1 MTIEDAIQRIDD
13 VGIIPV
19 IRASSGKEAQAAVEI
34 ICEAGINVIEIT
46 MTVPDAPEVIGHV
59 VRHHSKKVLVGAG
72 TVVTTE
78 QAERCL
84 DAGAE
89 FLVGPGLAPR
99 VLHLAAARHKLAI
112 PGALSP
118 TEYMNARA
126 EGARLVKIFPCGGV
140 GGPKYLKSFRAPFP
154 DAALIPTGGVNLSNA
169 AEYIL
174 AGAFALGVG
183 ADLVDLPAL
192 MKGESQKILETAKA
206 LVKEVRRARDL
217 GTITKHTAPSATST

>member
-1 MTIEDAIQRIDD
+1 MTIEDAIHRIGD

-19 IRASSGKEAQAAVEI
+19 IRASSGKEAQSAVEI
-34 ICEAGINVIEIT
+34 ICEAGINVIEVT
-46 MTVPDAPEVIGHV
+46 MTVPDAPEVIRHV
-59 VRHHSKKVLVGAG
+59 VRHHSKQVLVGAG

-78 QAERCL
+78 QAGRCL

-89 FLVGPGLAPR
+89 FLVSPGLAPD
-99 VLHLAAARHKLAI
+99 VLHLAAASHKLAI
-112 PGALSP
+112 PGAFSP

-126 EGARLVKIFPCGGV
+126 AGARLVKIFPCGSV
-140 GGPKYLKSFRAPFP
+140 GGPKYVKSLRAPFP
-154 DAALIPTGGVNLSNA
+154 DAALIPTGGVNVSNA

-183 ADLVDLPAL
+183 ADLVDLSAL

-206 LVKEVRRARDL
+206 LVKEVRRARDA
-217 GTITKHTAPSATST
+217 GTVTKHAARQ